1 MMFEI
6 LSFCMEFMKLYFVAY
21 VFKQNFFTV
30 LAVQYC
36 LLISFTSLY
45 NIKTNLV

>member
-21 VFKQNFFTV
+21 VFKQNFLQFWQCSIV
-30 LAVQYC
+30 C
-36 LLISFTSLY
+36 
-45 NIKTNLV
+45 